1 MAGKRLRQ
9 PMNAVLPSRTEEPRM
24 TFAKRLALGVTAAA
38 FGTAAMTAHM
48 PQARADEIQGTPKA
62 IVGGAFLGAEVVA
75 IPMAIAGV
83 KAGWAYAVF
92 PALGAVGGGIGG
104 FFMDKAYDDSK
115 TAAYGSAFML
125 AGGMALI
132 IPTIVLML
140 NATRYH
146 PSAEATE
153 DRAPKNVGPEANPGG
168 AGGSAVTPTNQGGT
182 SAPPPPSGT
191 SGTSGTT
198 GGGGNQPPYVPL
210 SLVDMNQ
217 GKFRMGI
224 PVPEVH
230 NAYTTQQLKELGVRQ
245 ATELRVPVF
254 KLAF

>member
-1 MAGKRLRQ
+1 
-9 PMNAVLPSRTEEPRM
+9 MNAVLRSRTEELLM

-38 FGTAAMTAHM
+38 FGTVVTTAHM

-62 IVGGAFLGAEVVA
+62 TIGGAFLGAEVVA

-104 FFMDKAYDDSK
+104 FFMDQAYDQSNPK

-153 DRAPKNVGPEANPGG
+153 DRAPKNVGPEANPG
-168 AGGSAVTPTNQGGT
+168 ASGGNAVTPSSSSGGSTTPPPASGGGT
-182 SAPPPPSGT
+182 T
-191 SGTSGTT
+191 SGG

-210 SLVDMNQ
+210 SFVDMHQ
-217 GKFRMGI
+217 GKLRMGI

-230 NAYTTQQLKELGVRQ
+230 DAYTPQQLKELGVRQ

>member
-1 MAGKRLRQ
+1 
-9 PMNAVLPSRTEEPRM
+9 M
-24 TFAKRLALGVTAAA
+24 TFAKRLALGITTAA
-38 FGTAAMTAHM
+38 FGTVAMTANM
-48 PQARADEIQGTPKA
+48 PRAHADEIQGTPKA

-92 PALGAVGGGIGG
+92 PPLGAVGGGIGG
-104 FFMDKAYDDSK
+104 FFMDKAYDDAK

-153 DRAPKNVGPEANPGG
+153 DRAPKNVGPEANPGSTGGG
-168 AGGSAVTPTNQGGT
+168 AVIPTSGGQDTKSTT
-182 SAPPPPSGT
+182 PPPA
-191 SGTSGTT
+191 T

-210 SLVDMNQ
+210 SLVDVHE
-217 GKFRMGI
+217 GSLRMGI

-230 NAYTTQQLKELGVRQ
+230 NAYTLREVKELGVRQ
-245 ATELRVPVF
+245 STELRVPVF

>member
-1 MAGKRLRQ
+1 
-9 PMNAVLPSRTEEPRM
+9 MNIV
-24 TFAKRLALGVTAAA
+24 AKRLALGVTTAA
-38 FGTAAMTAHM
+38 FGAVTLTAHA
-48 PQARADEIQGTPKA
+48 PEARADEIAGTPKA

-75 IPMAIAGV
+75 IPMGIAGV
-83 KAGWAYAVF
+83 RAGWAYAVF
-92 PALGAVGGGIGG
+92 PPLGAVAGGIGG
-104 FFMDKAYDDSK
+104 YFMDKAYDDAK

-153 DRAPKNVGPEANPGG
+153 DRAPKNVGPEANPGST
-168 AGGSAVTPTNQGGT
+168 GGNAVTPAKDT
-182 SAPPPPSGT
+182 SAPPPPSS
-191 SGTSGTT
+191 SGG

-210 SLVDMNQ
+210 SLVDVHEGTM
-217 GKFRMGI
+217 RMGI

-230 NAYTTQQLKELGVRQ
+230 NAYTMREVKELGVRQ

>member
-1 MAGKRLRQ
+1 
-9 PMNAVLPSRTEEPRM
+9 MNMV
-24 TFAKRLALGVTAAA
+24 AKRLALGVTTVA
-38 FGTAAMTAHM
+38 FGSLTLTAHA
-48 PQARADEIQGTPKA
+48 PEARADEIAGTPKA

-83 KAGWAYAVF
+83 RAGWAYAVF

-104 FFMDKAYDDSK
+104 FFMDQAYDSSNPK
-115 TAAYGSAFML
+115 TSAYGSAFML

-153 DRAPKNVGPEANPGG
+153 DRAPKNTGPEANPGST
-168 AGGSAVTPTNQGGT
+168 GGSAVTPSSSGGST
-182 SAPPPPSGT
+182 TPPPSGN
-191 SGTSGTT
+191 T
-198 GGGGNQPPYVPL
+198 GGGNGGNQPPYVPL
-210 SLVDMNQ
+210 SLLDVHE
-217 GKFRMGI
+217 GSFRMGI

-230 NAYTTQQLKELGVRQ
+230 NAYTMREVKELGVRQ
-245 ATELRVPVF
+245 STELRVPVF

>member
-1 MAGKRLRQ
+1 
-9 PMNAVLPSRTEEPRM
+9 M

-38 FGTAAMTAHM
+38 FGTVVTTAHM

-62 IVGGAFLGAEVVA
+62 TIGGAFLGAEVVA

-104 FFMDKAYDDSK
+104 FFMDKAYDDAK
-115 TAAYGSAFML
+115 TQAYGSAFML

-153 DRAPKNVGPEANPGG
+153 DRAPKNVGPEANPGSS
-168 AGGSAVTPTNQGGT
+168 GGNAVTPSSGGGGTTTPPPSSGGGT
-182 SAPPPPSGT
+182 SNG
-191 SGTSGTT
+191 

-210 SLVDMNQ
+210 SFVDMHQ
-217 GKFRMGI
+217 GKLRMGI

-230 NAYTTQQLKELGVRQ
+230 SAYSTQQLKELGVRQ

>member
-1 MAGKRLRQ
+1 
-9 PMNAVLPSRTEEPRM
+9 M
-24 TFAKRLALGVTAAA
+24 TFVKRLALGVTATA
-38 FGTAAMTAHM
+38 FGTVAMTAHT

-62 IVGGAFLGAEVVA
+62 TIGGAFLGAEVVA

-92 PALGAVGGGIGG
+92 PPLGAVGGAIGG
-104 FFMDKAYDDSK
+104 FFMDQAYDQSNPK

-153 DRAPKNVGPEANPGG
+153 DRAPKNVGPEANPGSS
-168 AGGSAVTPTNQGGT
+168 GGNAVTPSNQGGT
-182 SAPPPPSGT
+182 TAPPPPSGT
-191 SGTSGTT
+191 SGTSGTSS

-210 SLVDMNQ
+210 SLVDMHQ
-217 GKFRMGI
+217 GTLRMGI

-230 NAYTTQQLKELGVRQ
+230 DAYTPQQLKELGVRQ
-245 ATELRVPVF
+245 ATEVRVPVF

>member
-1 MAGKRLRQ
+1 
-9 PMNAVLPSRTEEPRM
+9 M
-24 TFAKRLALGVTAAA
+24 TFAKRLALGITTAA
-38 FGTAAMTAHM
+38 FGTVAMTANM
-48 PQARADEIQGTPKA
+48 PRAHADEIQGTPKA

-104 FFMDKAYDDSK
+104 FFMDKAYDDAK
-115 TAAYGSAFML
+115 TSAYGSAFML

-153 DRAPKNVGPEANPGG
+153 DRAPKNVGPEANPGSTGGG
-168 AGGSAVTPTNQGGT
+168 AVIP
-182 SAPPPPSGT
+182 T
-191 SGTSGTT
+191 SGGDTKSTTPAPTSS

-210 SLVDMNQ
+210 SLVDVHE
-217 GKFRMGI
+217 GSLRMGI

-230 NAYTTQQLKELGVRQ
+230 NAYTMREVKELGVRQ
-245 ATELRVPVF
+245 STELRVPVF

>member
-1 MAGKRLRQ
+1 
-9 PMNAVLPSRTEEPRM
+9 M
-24 TFAKRLALGVTAAA
+24 TFAKRLALGITTAA
-38 FGTAAMTAHM
+38 FGTVAMTANM
-48 PQARADEIQGTPKA
+48 PRAHADEIQGTPKA

-153 DRAPKNVGPEANPGG
+153 DRAPKNVGPEANPGSS
-168 AGGSAVTPTNQGGT
+168 GGNAVTPSNQGGT

-191 SGTSGTT
+191 SGTSG
-198 GGGGNQPPYVPL
+198 GGNQPPYVPL
-210 SLVDMNQ
+210 SLVDMHQ
-217 GKFRMGI
+217 GTLRMGI

-230 NAYTTQQLKELGVRQ
+230 NAYSMQQLKELGVRQ

>member
-1 MAGKRLRQ
+1 
-9 PMNAVLPSRTEEPRM
+9 M
-24 TFAKRLALGVTAAA
+24 TFAKRLALGLTTAA
-38 FGTAAMTAHM
+38 FGTVAMTANM
-48 PQARADEIQGTPKA
+48 PRAHADEIQGTPKA

-92 PALGAVGGGIGG
+92 PPLGAVAGGIGG
-104 FFMDKAYDDSK
+104 FFMDKAYDDAK
-115 TAAYGSAFML
+115 TSAYGSAFML

-153 DRAPKNVGPEANPGG
+153 DRAPKNVGPEANPGSTGGG
-168 AGGSAVTPTNQGGT
+168 AVIPTNQGGT
-182 SAPPPPSGT
+182 TAPPPPSGT

-198 GGGGNQPPYVPL
+198 GGGGGNQPPYVPL
-210 SLVDMNQ
+210 SLVDVHE
-217 GKFRMGI
+217 GSLRMGI

-230 NAYTTQQLKELGVRQ
+230 NAYTLREVKELGVRQ
-245 ATELRVPVF
+245 STELRVPVF

>member
-1 MAGKRLRQ
+1 
-9 PMNAVLPSRTEEPRM
+9 M
-24 TFAKRLALGVTAAA
+24 TFAKRLALGLTTAA
-38 FGTAAMTAHM
+38 FGTVTMTANM
-48 PQARADEIQGTPKA
+48 PRAHADEIQGTPKA

-83 KAGWAYAVF
+83 RAGWAYAVF

-104 FFMDKAYDDSK
+104 FFMDKAYDDAK
-115 TAAYGSAFML
+115 TSAYGSAFML

-153 DRAPKNVGPEANPGG
+153 DRAPKNVGPEANPGSTGGG
-168 AGGSAVTPTNQGGT
+168 AVIPTNQGGT

-191 SGTSGTT
+191 SGTSGTSG

-210 SLVDMNQ
+210 SLVDVHE
-217 GKFRMGI
+217 GSLRMGI

-230 NAYTTQQLKELGVRQ
+230 NAYTMREVKELGVRQ
-245 ATELRVPVF
+245 STELRVPVF

>member
-1 MAGKRLRQ
+1 
-9 PMNAVLPSRTEEPRM
+9 M
-24 TFAKRLALGVTAAA
+24 TFVKRLALGVTAAT
-38 FGTAAMTAHM
+38 FGTVAMTAHM
-48 PQARADEIQGTPKA
+48 PQAHADEIQGTPKA
-62 IVGGAFLGAEVVA
+62 TIGGAFLGAEVVA
-75 IPMAIAGV
+75 IPMGIAGV
-83 KAGWAYAVF
+83 RAGWAYAVF
-92 PALGAVGGGIGG
+92 PPLGAVGGAIGG
-104 FFMDKAYDDSK
+104 YFMDKAYDDAK

-153 DRAPKNVGPEANPGG
+153 DRAPKNVGPEANPGTS
-168 AGGSAVTPTNQGGT
+168 GGSAVTPSSSGDKT
-182 SAPPPPSGT
+182 SAPPPSSG
-191 SGTSGTT
+191 GTSGTT
-198 GGGGNQPPYVPL
+198 GGGGNGGNQPPYVPL
-210 SLVDMNQ
+210 SLVDMKD
-217 GKFRMGI
+217 GTLRMGI

-230 NAYTTQQLKELGVRQ
+230 NAYTTQQIKELGVRQ